1 LGLDHPPRRRINF
14 INIFDGIRA
23 KTFHRDFPVG
33 LWRPTVRDHGAA
45 LAAGTAIR
53 SLLYGISP
61 QDPKSLI
68 IAMIFVALTAAAGT
82 IFPAVRAARVDPM
95 VALRYE

>member
-1 LGLDHPPRRRINF
+1 MTAAGIIAGL
-14 INIFDGIRA
+14 
-23 KTFHRDFPVG
+23 
-33 LWRPTVRDHGAA
+33 GAA
-45 LAAGTAIR
+45 FAAGHAIH

-68 IAMIFVALTAAAGT
+68 AAVIFVALTAAAGT